1 MLEDGDEAAV
11 TAVTA
16 RNPEDDSIASW
27 TVELSLFLR
36 EPIAPLSSK
45 AARGL
50 ERVSLTLEC
59 EFAPHDVGIYPSRGA
74 AGVRGSRFFVD
85 EGAGGEVNGEKGKFS
100 CTRFNSYHEKIK
112 ISIPLKI
119 QTIHKYSF
127 LIVINVLI
135 ILSWFT
141 ATHRT
146 RI

>member
-59 EFAPHDVGIYPSRGA
+59 EFAPRDVGIYPSRGA

-85 EGAGGEVNGEKGKFS
+85 EGAGGEVNGEKG
-100 CTRFNSYHEKIK
+100 E
-112 ISIPLKI
+112 
-119 QTIHKYSF
+119 
-127 LIVINVLI
+127 V
-135 ILSWFT
+135 
-141 ATHRT
+141 
-146 RI
+146 